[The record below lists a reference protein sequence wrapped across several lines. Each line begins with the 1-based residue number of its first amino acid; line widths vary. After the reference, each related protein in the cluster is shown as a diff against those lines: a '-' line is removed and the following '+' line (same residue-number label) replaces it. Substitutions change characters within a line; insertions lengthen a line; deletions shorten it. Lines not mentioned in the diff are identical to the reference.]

1 MVETSHCGVSFLWG
15 KRSFLSRKNHFINL
29 AVSLLTALF
38 LVPAVI
44 EKRGLVGGECLP
56 HGRGA
61 GRRSKEVWRWLFST
75 KPLATSLR

>member
-38 LVPAVI
+38 LVPALI
-44 EKRGLVGGECLP
+44 EKMGLVGG
-56 HGRGA
+56 
-61 GRRSKEVWRWLFST
+61 
-75 KPLATSLR
+75 